1 MMPGSKGGPAHDD
14 KGGDMN
20 GRKVIVLLL
29 AVLALAAAGCGGD
42 DSTDASGDTDT
53 AVVEE
58 TTTEDTTAVEE
69 DTTEETSGD
78 EDVSALGGKCT
89 ELAGIGAKFSQATA
103 SGDAGLEQV
112 SKLFDELADNVPE
125 EIKDDFQVLAENY
138 SKLAEAMKGVDL
150 SSGKQPSAEDLA
162 KMQKVTASLNSPE
175 IQQASKNISDW
186 VTENC

>member
-42 DSTDASGDTDT
+42 DSSDASGDTDT

-58 TTTEDTTAVEE
+58 TTTEDTTEA
-69 DTTEETSGD
+69 TSGD
-78 EDVSALGGKCT
+78 EDVAALGGKCT

-103 SGDAGLEQV
+103 GGQAGLEEV
-112 SKLFDELADNVPE
+112 SKLIDELADNVPD
-125 EIKDDFQVLAENY
+125 EIKDDFQVLAQNY

-150 SSGKQPSAEDLA
+150 SSGEQPSAEALA
-162 KMQKVTASLNSPE
+162 KMQEVAASLNSPE
-175 IQQASKNISDW
+175 IQQASTNISNW
-186 VTENC
+186 ATKNC